1 MVMGNTGKQPRI
13 TLYSTPGCPH
23 CRSMKRWLR
32 SRRIPFREEDISRS
46 RRAFR
51 EFQELGGRGV
61 PLLRV
66 GNRNIRGFD
75 PARLEEQLRKT
86 GVLADRPQGR
96 PSGRPRE
103 NGS

>member
-1 MVMGNTGKQPRI
+1 MKETEQRPRI

-23 CRSMKRWLR
+23 CRNMRRWLR
-32 SRRIPFREEDISRS
+32 SRRIYFREEDISRN

-66 GNRNIRGFD
+66 GDRNIRGFD
-75 PARLEEQLRKT
+75 PRRLEQQLRAL
-86 GVLADRPQGR
+86 GVILP
-96 PSGRPRE
+96 
-103 NGS
+103 